1 MFLQEEQVFS
11 SKPQVRNEA
20 LKTDPSKMDW
30 NESETGNGL
39 KVDIF
44 INKKQ
49 NLVFVHCAEYVPYR
63 YQDCSDWFA
72 FSLDQVG
79 NLTK

>member
-1 MFLQEEQVFS
+1 
-11 SKPQVRNEA
+11 
-20 LKTDPSKMDW
+20 MDW

-49 NLVFVHCAEYVPYR
+49 NLVFVHCAEYIPYN